1 MKLTDILAE
10 ATEVKHTANTTDPTR
25 NWGFPIPP
33 TLQPELGM
41 QGRLGRPF
49 NFSGSWGA
57 PGIRPGKDHSDFRGH
72 FRTKKHWNLPKLMR
86 SESMTSGSLAVPHCI
101 DHLYLYLQWWC
112 VWTHSLPRDTNR
124 SNGRQSS
131 KLLRRCVLF
140 PLIFFSHGLKST
152 SAAPVLSQDFPENVG
167 I

>member
-1 MKLTDILAE
+1 MLVHQRVFEIESSLSLQRSSRSSECRVGWVGRSTSAE
-10 ATEVKHTANTTDPTR
+10 AEARPAY
-25 NWGFPIPP
+25 G
-33 TLQPELGM
+33 
-41 QGRLGRPF
+41 LGRTTPIF
-49 NFSGSWGA
+49 GA
-57 PGIRPGKDHSDFRGH
+57 TFGP
-72 FRTKKHWNLPKLMR
+72 KKHWNLPKLMR
-86 SESMTSGSLAVPHCI
+86 SESMTSGSLAVSHCI

-152 SAAPVLSQDFPENVG
+152 SAAPVLSRDFPENVG